1 MKQTILLI
9 TFLAGLWA
17 SALAQV
23 GIGNVIP
30 DTNSILDL
38 RNTNNRGFLLPDAP
52 GIMPASPKGLMYYN
66 QTENFIYYS
75 DTGGYNALSAWRF
88 KYNGA
93 SSNNAYYNFGGNV
106 GIGLPDP
113 QLKLHLKGNGDLLG
127 FEGTSSAGMA
137 FYPTGYSKGR
147 SSRIYHNIFGLNII
161 NETAN
166 RDIILKVDGG
176 KVTVDGGD
184 LDVKTGDL
192 DVKKGK
198 VQEKGHDLIPKGVI
212 VMWSGSTSKIP
223 RGWALCNGTNGTPNL
238 SGRFIVAAGSR
249 SDKRLRDDGTTYSS
263 STENFTTGKKGGY
276 DRVMLTTKEMPE
288 HWHKIL
294 LLTSS
299 GGSHRH
305 EVKLTYGKGA
315 GSNSKRLAMVGGG
328 GTTYKDT
335 DYAGDHLHKVNG
347 YTGFTGSSYSHENT
361 PVYYSLAYMMKL

>member
-9 TFLAGLWA
+9 TFLAGLGA

-113 QLKLHLKGNGDLLG
+113 QLKLHLKGNDYLLG
-127 FEGTSSAGMA
+127 IEGSSKAGIA
-137 FYPTGYSKGR
+137 FYRTGYSNGR
-147 SSRIYHNIFGLNII
+147 SSRIYQSNSKLYITNYESGD
-161 NETAN
+161 
-166 RDIILKVDGG
+166 DISLQVTSGSKVE
-176 KVTVDGGD
+176 VYGGD
-184 LDVKTGDL
+184 LNVAS
-192 DVKKGK
+192 GK
-198 VQEKGHDLIPKGVI
+198 VQEKGRDLIPKGVI
-212 VMWSGSTSKIP
+212 VMWNGSTQSIP
-223 RGWALCNGTNGTPNL
+223 SGWALCNGNNGTPDL
-238 SGRFIVAAGSR
+238 RGRFIVAAGSR
-249 SDKRLRDDGTTYSS
+249 SDKRLRDDGTTYSN
-263 STENFTTGKKGGY
+263 STENFTVNKKGGY

-288 HWHKIL
+288 HWHGGDF

-315 GSNSKRLAMVGGG
+315 GSNSKRLAMVGSG
-328 GTTYKDT
+328 GTTSKDT
-335 DYAGDHLHKVNG
+335 DDAGDHRHTVNG